1 MKHQALSRV
10 ISAVLAVMC
19 LVTLISG
26 VAGFVSAG
34 KDFSQDRSDYKTLR
48 DRIAEAESLDAQL
61 NGGKDEYDKT
71 AAELKAEK
79 GQYDDDA
86 SRHREELTEYT
97 ATNAGLQMGSG
108 SSGSAAST
116 LEDGWKQY
124 NAAREQFDAM
134 EAEFNVGYDKYLA
147 AKAQIE
153 SGWQEYN
160 DGVAQIEQGKAAIA
174 EGRAQYDAGMQQL
187 EQGRA
192 ELARRRPQLADAEA
206 ALPQYEA

>member
-61 NGGKDEYDKT
+61 NCGKDEYDKT

-108 SSGSAAST
+108 SIGSAAST
-116 LEDGWKQY
+116 LEEGWKQY

-134 EAEFNVGYDKYLA
+134 EAEFNVGYNKYLA

-192 ELARRRPQLADAEA
+192 ELASRRAPSLTRRRLS
-206 ALPQYEA
+206 

>member
-1 MKHQALSRV
+1 MLEEWSLKHQALSRV

-61 NGGKDEYDKT
+61 NGGKAEYDKT

-108 SSGSAAST
+108 SIGSGPFGGPDLTDAADRYPLFSAAASKHACGGAAESVRCPPDSRSFGR
-116 LEDGWKQY
+116 LEARSGR
-124 NAAREQFDAM
+124 NADLGACSAVHTGTPAR
-134 EAEFNVGYDKYLA
+134 
-147 AKAQIE
+147 
-153 SGWQEYN
+153 QECCSCGKCSA
-160 DGVAQIEQGKAAIA
+160 DRDKAA
-174 EGRAQYDAGMQQL
+174 
-187 EQGRA
+187 
-192 ELARRRPQLADAEA
+192 
-206 ALPQYEA
+206 

>member
-61 NGGKDEYDKT
+61 NGGKAEYDKT

-108 SSGSAAST
+108 SIGSAAST
-116 LEDGWKQY
+116 LEEVWKQY

-134 EAEFNVGYDKYLA
+134 EAEFNVGYNKYLA

-153 SGWQEYN
+153 SG
-160 DGVAQIEQGKAAIA
+160 
-174 EGRAQYDAGMQQL
+174 
-187 EQGRA
+187 
-192 ELARRRPQLADAEA
+192 
-206 ALPQYEA
+206 

>member
-1 MKHQALSRV
+1 MKLE
-10 ISAVLAVMC
+10 
-19 LVTLISG
+19 TSG
-26 VAGFVSAG
+26 VKQSYIRCARRNVPCDAHQRRRWLRQRWG
-34 KDFSQDRSDYKTLR
+34 KDFSRDRGDYKTLR
-48 DRIAEAESLDAQL
+48 DRIAEAESLDAGS
-61 NGGKDEYDKT
+61 NGGKAEYDKT

-108 SSGSAAST
+108 ASAPPQALSKTAGSSITPRARAVRR
-116 LEDGWKQY
+116 DGGGIQRW
-124 NAAREQFDAM
+124 F
-134 EAEFNVGYDKYLA
+134 DKYLA

-174 EGRAQYDAGMQQL
+174 EGRAQYDAGM
-187 EQGRA
+187 
-192 ELARRRPQLADAEA
+192 RRL
-206 ALPQYEA
+206 

>member
-61 NGGKDEYDKT
+61 NCGKDEYDKT

-79 GQYDDDA
+79 GQY
-86 SRHREELTEYT
+86 
-97 ATNAGLQMGSG
+97 
-108 SSGSAAST
+108 
-116 LEDGWKQY
+116 
-124 NAAREQFDAM
+124 
-134 EAEFNVGYDKYLA
+134 V
-147 AKAQIE
+147 
-153 SGWQEYN
+153 
-160 DGVAQIEQGKAAIA
+160 
-174 EGRAQYDAGMQQL
+174 
-187 EQGRA
+187 
-192 ELARRRPQLADAEA
+192 
-206 ALPQYEA
+206 

>member
-61 NGGKDEYDKT
+61 NCGKDEYDKT

-97 ATNAGLQMGSG
+97 ATNAGPQMGSG
-108 SSGSAAST
+108 SIGSAAST
-116 LEDGWKQY
+116 LEEGWKQY
-124 NAAREQFDAM
+124 NAAREQFALNM
-134 EAEFNVGYDKYLA
+134 LRGGTLFNQNRDVTGTQHAPLSVSID
-147 AKAQIE
+147 INR
-153 SGWQEYN
+153 S
-160 DGVAQIEQGKAAIA
+160 V
-174 EGRAQYDAGMQQL
+174 QQRGDVIGHVFGFGL
-187 EQGRA
+187 SYGLDFGA
-192 ELARRRPQLADAEA
+192 
-206 ALPQYEA
+206 

>member
-61 NGGKDEYDKT
+61 NCGKDEYDKT

-108 SSGSAAST
+108 SIGSAAST
-116 LEDGWKQY
+116 LEEGWKQY

-134 EAEFNVGYDKYLA
+134 EAEFNVGYNKYLPLR
-147 AKAQIE
+147 
-153 SGWQEYN
+153 N
-160 DGVAQIEQGKAAIA
+160 VAQ
-174 EGRAQYDAGMQQL
+174 
-187 EQGRA
+187 RA
-192 ELARRRPQLADAEA
+192 EVCP
-206 ALPQYEA
+206 LPLFFSSSSAVLRWRTYRSFSSSFFSFGGS

>member
-1 MKHQALSRV
+1 MPFAHKYS
-10 ISAVLAVMC
+10 SKS
-19 LVTLISG
+19 SG
-26 VAGFVSAG
+26 YIRHFGN
-34 KDFSQDRSDYKTLR
+34 KDFSQDRSDYKTLS

-61 NGGKDEYDKT
+61 NGGKAEYDKT

-97 ATNAGLQMGSG
+97 VTNAGLQMGSG
-108 SSGSAAST
+108 SIGSAAST
-116 LEDGWKQY
+116 LEEGWKQY

-134 EAEFNVGYDKYLA
+134 EAEFNVGYNKYLA

-174 EGRAQYDAGMQQL
+174 EDPASFVLRL
-187 EQGRA
+187 LR
-192 ELARRRPQLADAEA
+192 
-206 ALPQYEA
+206 

>member
-1 MKHQALSRV
+1 M
-10 ISAVLAVMC
+10 SARE
-19 LVTLISG
+19 G
-26 VAGFVSAG
+26 
-34 KDFSQDRSDYKTLR
+34 
-48 DRIAEAESLDAQL
+48 E
-61 NGGKDEYDKT
+61 
-71 AAELKAEK
+71 
-79 GQYDDDA
+79 YDDDA

-108 SSGSAAST
+108 SIGSAAST
-116 LEDGWKQY
+116 LEEGWKQY

-134 EAEFNVGYDKYLA
+134 EAEFNVGYNKYLV

-192 ELARRRPQLADAEA
+192 
-206 ALPQYEA
+206 